1 MVFKQSLL
9 QKYQFIL
16 TEQNLVK
23 SEGNSFPITTT
34 DNKINLIDKENTF
47 FKSYIKP
54 SSTDQVVGV
63 VGKVEGLW
71 RHIVQ
76 FRDLGYEDK
85 NIFLFESKER
95 MYNELKNGDSEN
107 LGMDKLRELEQTQ
120 AHLIYSS
127 ILTPRRPYIT
137 HHFGNIFNPDS
148 VTHADLDFTETIDP
162 AEEIN
167 ILKNAFTVY
176 PNLKSVLLVR
186 STRGQQIR
194 SDIAMKDI
202 GIGGKYEKLNSLIR
216 YLGGRSTE
224 FKNLYDYYITTQ
236 AGEKSG
242 KDQFL
247 NKLQSEFSN
256 ASFLIQSYPGA
267 PTKPGGQSGQT
278 MLSIAIVKDTKEPI
292 MDVQNSY
299 FKKGFSKGEKPNFNT
314 QYNAFK
320 KFINKANTHEGFK
333 ANENELISR
342 GLKPLT
348 VDDYI
353 EYEVL
358 MDELYT
364 FSSQ

>member
-1 MVFKQSLL
+1 MTFKEARL
-9 QKYQFIL
+9 QKYQSIL

-23 SEGNSFPITTT
+23 SEGKSFPITTT
-34 DNKINLIDKENTF
+34 VNKINVIDKENAF
-47 FKSYIKP
+47 FKSYVKP

-63 VGKVEGLW
+63 VGRVEGLW

-85 NIFLFESKER
+85 NIFLFESKEG
-95 MYNELKNGDSEN
+95 MYNELKNGDSKN
-107 LGMDKLRELEQTQ
+107 LGMDKLLESEQTQ

-137 HHFGNIFNPDS
+137 HHFGNIFNPDR
-148 VTHADLDFTETIDP
+148 VTHADLDFTEAVDP

-176 PNLKSVLLVR
+176 TNLKSVLLVR

-216 YLGGRSTE
+216 YLSGRSTE
-224 FKNLYDYYITTQ
+224 FKNLYDYYISTR

-267 PTKPGGQSGQT
+267 PTKPGGRSGQT
-278 MLSIAIVKDTKEPI
+278 MLSIAMVKDAKEPI
-292 MDVQNSY
+292 MNIQNSY

-314 QYNAFK
+314 QCNAFK
-320 KFINKANTHEGFK
+320 KFINKANTHEGFE
-333 ANENELISR
+333 ANENELISN
-342 GLKPLT
+342 GLKSLT
-348 VDDYI
+348 VNDYI
-353 EYEVL
+353 EYEGL